1 MKKMKALQ
9 IIAAAMAVTVAATSA
24 PVNVFAYGETS
35 ASSTLFT
42 DTQNISDYATWKDNV
57 WNKKDDQGNLTGEGE
72 SYDSSRIILTPGKT
86 AKDLGF
92 AWYSQKK
99 SEPAVKERQRRSI
112 VRIRKIHIKHLIK
125 LRLKDFLKKI
135 QPIITVIP
143 MM

>member
-57 WNKKDDQGNLTGEGE
+57 WNKKTIRE
-72 SYDSSRIILTPGKT
+72 ILPEKVN
-86 AKDLGF
+86 
-92 AWYSQKK
+92 
-99 SEPAVKERQRRSI
+99 PM
-112 VRIRKIHIKHLIK
+112 IHQELS
-125 LRLKDFLKKI
+125 
-135 QPIITVIP
+135 
-143 MM
+143 